1 MKKHISILSLL
12 TACILLLSACGGGSG
27 TSTAAAP
34 TSATTA
40 PIAAGTSNQLA
51 DSVSVSGYSA
61 LSIAA
66 KTSGSVQTAGIKGLF
81 QNLFE
86 LT

>member
-1 MKKHISILSLL
+1 MNTRLLSIVLVMVGSI
-12 TACILLLSACGGGSG
+12 ALSACGGGGS
-27 TSTAAAP
+27 SSSAAAP

-40 PIAAGTSNQLA
+40 PIASGTSNQLA

-81 QNLFE
+81 
-86 LT
+86 

>member
-1 MKKHISILSLL
+1 MNFRLTFSRLIIAGYLVLSG
-12 TACILLLSACGGGSG
+12 CDGGSST
-27 TSTAAAP
+27 TSSAP

-61 LSIAA
+61 LSIAS
-66 KTSGSVQTAGIKGLF
+66 KTSESVQTAGIKGLF
-81 QNLFE
+81 QNL
-86 LT
+86 LG